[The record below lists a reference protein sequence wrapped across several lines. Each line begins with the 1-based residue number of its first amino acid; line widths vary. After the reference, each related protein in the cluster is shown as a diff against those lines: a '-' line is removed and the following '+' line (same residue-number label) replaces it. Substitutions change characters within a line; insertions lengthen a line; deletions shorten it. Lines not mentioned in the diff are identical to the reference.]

1 MVEANIFV
9 VFLLFKCDKQDVEN
23 WLDGDTFLD

>member
-9 VFLLFKCDKQDVEN
+9 VFILFKIDKQDVEN
-23 WLDGDTFLD
+23 WFVWTYLP